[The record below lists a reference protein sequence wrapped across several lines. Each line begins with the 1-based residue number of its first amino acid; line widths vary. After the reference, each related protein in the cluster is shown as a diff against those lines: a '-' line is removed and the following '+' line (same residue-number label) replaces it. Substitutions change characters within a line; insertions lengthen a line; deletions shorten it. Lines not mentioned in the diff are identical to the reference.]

1 MLVSAAEIA
10 QPVVDALRAVNPVEL
25 VAVAFGLLSVYL
37 AAREHIISWPT
48 AIVNVAIF
56 FVLFWRAK
64 LYADAVL
71 QLVYLVLSVYGWYEW
86 RFGGA
91 QHSRLQVSRATRRH
105 WLVIVPLFLV
115 GGVGLGALLARYTD
129 SPVPYFDAL
138 LTAASLV
145 AQWMM
150 TRKLLENWVIWIA
163 ADLVYVPLFI
173 QRGLPLTAVQYA
185 VFLLLAALGWHGW
198 RQSLRAQ
205 APLAPGARVA

>member
-1 MLVSAAEIA
+1 MPAPDFMDGLLAAA
-10 QPVVDALRAVNPVEL
+10 RTTNQLEL
-25 VAVAFGLLSVYL
+25 VAVVFGLVSVYL
-37 AAREHIISWPT
+37 SARENILSWPT

-71 QLVYLVLSVYGWYEW
+71 QLVYLALSVYGWYEW

-91 QHSRLQVSRATRRH
+91 QHTRLLVSRVTRQH
-105 WLVIVPLFLV
+105 WMTLVPLFLL
-115 GGVGLGALLARYTD
+115 GGFGLGAALARYTD

-138 LTAASLV
+138 LTSASLV

-150 TRKLLENWVIWIA
+150 TRKLLENWLVWIL

-173 QRGLPLTAVQYA
+173 QRGLPLTALQYA
-185 VFLLLAALGWHGW
+185 VFLALAAMGWVGW
-198 RQSLRAQ
+198 RRSLVVH
-205 APLAPGARVA
+205 ARGVAA

>member
-1 MLVSAAEIA
+1 VLVSAAEIA

-91 QHSRLQVSRATRRH
+91 QHSRLRVSRATRRH

>member
-91 QHSRLQVSRATRRH
+91 QHSRLRVSRATRRH